1 VGAPRSAEA
10 LGAHVGA
17 VLPTYMVP
25 AAFVWLTE
33 LPLTP
38 NGKVDRKALTALRAE
53 TTGQP
58 HAANGSPRTPREA
71 VMCEL
76 FAEVLA
82 VSGVGVDDDFFDL
95 GGNSLKAIRLV
106 SRVRAELGVELEVRR
121 VFTAKTPAR
130 LLSADA
136 GEGAAR

>member
-1 VGAPRSAEA
+1 
-10 LGAHVGA
+10 
-17 VLPTYMVP
+17 VP
-25 AAFVWLTE
+25 ADFVWHTE

-38 NGKVDRKALTALRAE
+38 NGKVDRRALSAAREETAGQARPADV
-53 TTGQP
+53 TTGKP
-58 HAANGSPRTPREA
+58 VSPREA

-82 VSGVGVDDDFFDL
+82 VGRVGVDDDFFDL

-130 LLSADA
+130 LLSSEVDRGPRGDA
-136 GEGAAR
+136 